1 MERSKIRET
10 MKIYIEE
17 KDNEAVLERWRGAQA
32 KVWLFHVSLNR
43 LAISLFRDGER
54 EAVYI
59 VGIGCEHISGPFSWK
74 GANLSIVI
82 DPPGR
87 PESLGR
93 HRIIDKK
100 AGFEL
105 LCAGVGIV
113 QGPAAVPPNPFDG
126 FLEPP
131 AQNR

>member
-54 EAVYI
+54 EARVH
-59 VGIGCEHISGPFSWK
+59 CW
-74 GANLSIVI
+74 NWL
-82 DPPGR
+82 
-87 PESLGR
+87 
-93 HRIIDKK
+93 
-100 AGFEL
+100 
-105 LCAGVGIV
+105 
-113 QGPAAVPPNPFDG
+113 
-126 FLEPP
+126 
-131 AQNR
+131 